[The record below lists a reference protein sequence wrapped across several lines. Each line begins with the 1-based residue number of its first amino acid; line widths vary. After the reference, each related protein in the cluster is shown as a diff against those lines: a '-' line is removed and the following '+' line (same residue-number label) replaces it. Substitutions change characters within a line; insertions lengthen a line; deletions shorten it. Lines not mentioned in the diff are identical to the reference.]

1 MGPVMASDICTSC
14 SGVFGQSTG
23 RLPVP
28 DRCMSGNPKPVKRGW
43 SVAPVLSR
51 GTHTAIDDVDPAH
64 TFVVAPVA
72 QSYRIKPEITV
83 VSISGLFAE
92 IGNIL

>member
-1 MGPVMASDICTSC
+1 MLQ
-14 SGVFGQSTG
+14 SG
-23 RLPVP
+23 
-28 DRCMSGNPKPVKRGW
+28 KRIAIECKA

-64 TFVVAPVA
+64 TFVIAPVA
-72 QSYRIKPEITV
+72 ESYRIKQGITV
-83 VSISGLFAE
+83 VSLSGLFAE

>member
-1 MGPVMASDICTSC
+1 MKAW
-14 SGVFGQSTG
+14 
-23 RLPVP
+23 L
-28 DRCMSGNPKPVKRGW
+28 SGNSGQTSEDVTFQVGDGSRIMFVGR
-43 SVAPVLSR
+43 VFAGDHAPVLSR

-72 QSYRIKPEITV
+72 ESYRIKPGITV
-83 VSISGLFAE
+83 VSLSGLFAE